1 MIDLYSQNLEE
12 LAGIVKE
19 AGEPSYRAKQLFSAF
34 ACGKTVDEI
43 TNIPG
48 KFKQYL
54 KQNYITDV
62 LQILETKVS
71 KEDGTTKYLYKL
83 HDGNIIEGV
92 LMSYKHGNTLC
103 VSTQVGCR
111 MGCAFCASGLDGLV
125 RHLTPG
131 EILAQIVV
139 VNKIL
144 GGDIKNRKITNIVLM
159 GSGEPLDNYDNTI
172 KFLDLVNDKDGIN
185 FGLRNI
191 SLSTC
196 GLAPKIKALADSGY
210 HVNLSLSLHAS
221 NDEVRHK
228 IMPVSKAYTI
238 EEVIDSIKY
247 YFEKTGRRIVIEYT
261 LIKGVNDSETH
272 AKELSKLLRGIVCL
286 VNVIKLNEVKEKDF
300 VSPTRKEVYDFVETL
315 TKYKLE
321 ATARRTM
328 GDDIDGACGQLRKNY
343 ISNTKH

>member
-71 KEDGTTKYLYKL
+71 KEDGTIKYLYKL

-111 MGCAFCASGLDGLV
+111 MGCAFCASGLEGLV

-139 VNKIL
+139 VNKLL

-185 FGLRNI
+185 IGLRNI

-272 AKELSKLLRGIVCL
+272 AKELSKLLRGIKSTKTCSG
-286 VNVIKLNEVKEKDF
+286 VIDKPLTASIIPFF
-300 VSPTRKEVYDFVETL
+300 VAE
-315 TKYKLE
+315 
-321 ATARRTM
+321 
-328 GDDIDGACGQLRKNY
+328 
-343 ISNTKH
+343 